1 MDDRSPEV
9 RRKTRLGGPPLAF
22 LGGMLLVAGIVI
34 LVVLVIWAVG
44 GFCGQGAE
52 WLSR

>member
-22 LGGMLLVAGIVI
+22 LGGLLLVAGIVI
-34 LVVLVIWAVG
+34 VVVLVIWAVG
-44 GFCGQGAE
+44 GFGGEGAE
-52 WLSR
+52 GLPR